1 MGAVRT
7 KKSTTRVAVYRC
19 GADWSGWL
27 DDAHPTVEDGKGRSA
42 LVIVLQVANMQSQ
55 FQLKVVDPTSSANF
69 IHLLVTHA
77 IVVQT
82 EWEAKSSI
90 NKRTH

>member
-1 MGAVRT
+1 MGAAGT
-7 KKSTTRVAVYRC
+7 KKPTTRVAVYRC

-27 DDAHPTVEDGKGRSA
+27 DDAHPTVEEGKERSA
-42 LVIVLQVANMQSQ
+42 LVIVLPVTNMQSQ
-55 FQLKVVDPTSSANF
+55 FQLKVVDPKSSTNF
-69 IHLLVTHA
+69 THLLVTHT

>member
-1 MGAVRT
+1 MGAAGT
-7 KKSTTRVAVYRC
+7 KKPTTRVAVYRC

-27 DDAHPTVEDGKGRSA
+27 DDAHPTVEEGKERSA
-42 LVIVLQVANMQSQ
+42 LVIVLPVANMQSQ
-55 FQLKVVDPTSSANF
+55 SQLKVVDPKSSTNF
-69 IHLLVTHA
+69 THLLVTHT

-82 EWEAKSSI
+82 EREAKSSI

>member
-1 MGAVRT
+1 MGAAGT
-7 KKSTTRVAVYRC
+7 KKPTTRVAVYRC

-27 DDAHPTVEDGKGRSA
+27 DDAHPTVEEGKERSA
-42 LVIVLQVANMQSQ
+42 LVIVLPVVNMQSQ
-55 FQLKVVDPTSSANF
+55 SQLKVVDPKSSTNF
-69 IHLLVTHA
+69 THLLVTHT

-82 EWEAKSSI
+82 EREAKSSI